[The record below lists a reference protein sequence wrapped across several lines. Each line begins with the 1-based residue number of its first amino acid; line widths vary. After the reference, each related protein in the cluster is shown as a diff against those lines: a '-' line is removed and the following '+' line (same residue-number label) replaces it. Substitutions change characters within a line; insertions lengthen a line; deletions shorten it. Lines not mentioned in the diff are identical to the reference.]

1 MRKHYLLTIALVVLA
16 VVGIIAFGNYLND
29 RSPKT
34 HAPLDTN
41 AAWWV
46 KTNAP

>member
-1 MRKHYLLTIALVVLA
+1 MRKHYLLALGLCVLA
-16 VVGIIAFGNYLND
+16 VVGIVAFGNYLND
-29 RSPKT
+29 CSPTT